1 MKKNLFYVLC
11 SVILICKLYYWF
23 FVFPNVDE
31 AYYWFWGQYPDFSYH
46 DHPALQ
52 ALIQALFSTI
62 FGTSYFALRLPVIIC
77 CILIATVLYLFAKKL
92 DFKNKPVAIALF
104 FSCPLFF
111 LFTTYAWNDYVL
123 LTNCILSGYF
133 YINFLHDIWLDKKGK
148 TADIFLG
155 SLFFGL
161 AILSKYN
168 AVFLGLGIFFLLIL
182 NKKFY
187 KVFKDYRFYIS
198 LLIVAILSSP
208 IIYWNKKNKFGSFE
222 FNLQQRTL
230 SPIFDEFNL
239 FGGNYLG
246 FILGTILM
254 LSPFFCWAIFKVF
267 IDDKK
272 IKNKSPY
279 QIVYTKFAVA
289 IFSASSVVFLF
300 FSLFSNV
307 LFYWNIVGLIFI
319 TFLASNYLIKKKKVL
334 ITLSYSALGVFGI
347 IFHFGVVPLT
357 SVFGGSDR
365 DNIYHY
371 GWQKIGNEVK
381 KLQTYKALPIVT
393 SNYRSA
399 SLLAFELNNP
409 KIFSYSKRFD
419 QFDYWSK
426 NIKYKSNTEG
436 ILLTDS
442 NDDDVLSDEI
452 KALFKKITFVD
463 TLNIEKYG
471 YKIKAYYLYKGVFK

>member
-1 MKKNLFYVLC
+1 MKKNLFYILC
-11 SVILICKLYYWF
+11 SVILICKIYYWF

-31 AYYWFWGQYPDFSYH
+31 AYYWFWGQYPDLSYH

-52 ALIQALFSTI
+52 ALIQALFSSV

-77 CILIATVLYLFAKKL
+77 CLIIGYVFYLFAKKL
-92 DFKNKPVAIALF
+92 EFKNKPVAIVLF

-111 LFTTYAWNDYVL
+111 LFTTYAWNDYLL
-123 LTNCILSGYF
+123 LTNCLLSGYF
-133 YINFLHDIWLDKKGK
+133 YINFLNNVWQDRKGK
-148 TADIFLG
+148 TVDIYLG

-187 KVFKDYRFYIS
+187 KIFKDYRFYIS
-198 LLIVAILSSP
+198 LLIVTILSSP
-208 IIYWNKKNKFGSFE
+208 IIYWNTKNKFGSFE

-230 SPIFDEFNL
+230 SPIFNEFNL

-246 FILGTILM
+246 FIFGSILM

-267 IDDKK
+267 KDSKKLKDK
-272 IKNKSPY
+272 SSY
-279 QIVYTKFAVA
+279 QMVYTKFAIA
-289 IFSASSVVFLF
+289 IFSASSIVFLF

-307 LFYWNIVGLIFI
+307 LFYWNIVGLLFI
-319 TFLASNYLIKKKKVL
+319 TFLASNYLIKKKKIL
-334 ITLSYSALGVFGI
+334 ITLSYSAFCVFAI
-347 IFHFGVVPLT
+347 IFHFSIVPIT
-357 SVFGGSDR
+357 AVFGGSDR

-371 GWQKIGNEVK
+371 GWQKIGKEVE
-381 KLQTYKALPIVT
+381 KLQNNKEIPIVT

-426 NIKYKSNTEG
+426 NIQYKTNTEG
-436 ILLTDS
+436 IILTDS
-442 NDDDVLSDEI
+442 NDDDILSDEI

-463 TLNIEKYG
+463 TLRVEKYG
-471 YKIKAYYLYKGVFK
+471 FKIKDYYLYKGVFK

>member
-11 SVILICKLYYWF
+11 SVILICKIYYWF
-23 FVFPNVDE
+23 FIFPNVDE
-31 AYYWFWGQYPDFSYH
+31 AYYWFWGQYPDLSYH

-52 ALIQALFSTI
+52 ALIQAVFSSI
-62 FGTSYFALRLPVIIC
+62 FGTSYFALRLPVILC
-77 CILIATVLYLFAKKL
+77 CIVIAIVLYLFAKKL

-111 LFTTYAWNDYVL
+111 LFTTYAWNDYLL

-133 YINFLHDIWLDKKGK
+133 YINFLHDLWQDKKGK
-148 TADIFLG
+148 TAHIFLG

-198 LLIVAILSSP
+198 LLIVAILSFP
-208 IIYWNKKNKFGSFE
+208 IIYWNTKNKFGSFE
-222 FNLQQRTL
+222 FNLKQRTL
-230 SPIFDEFNL
+230 SPIFEDFNL

-246 FILGTILM
+246 FIFGSFIM
-254 LSPFFCWAIFKVF
+254 LSPFVCWAIYTVLKNS
-267 IDDKK
+267 KK
-272 IKNKSPY
+272 LVNQTSY

-289 IFSASSVVFLF
+289 IFTTSTVVFLF
-300 FSLFSNV
+300 LSLFSNV
-307 LFYWNIVGLIFI
+307 LFYWNIVGLLFI
-319 TFLASNYLIKKKKVL
+319 TFLASNYLIKKKKIL
-334 ITLSYSALGVFGI
+334 ITLGYSTFCVFCI

-381 KLQTYKALPIVT
+381 KHQKNKEIPIVT

-399 SLLAFELNNP
+399 SLLAFELNNTQ
-409 KIFSYSKRFD
+409 IFSYSKRFD

-426 NIKYKSNTEG
+426 NIQYKTNTEG
-436 ILLTDS
+436 IILTDS
-442 NDDDVLSDEI
+442 NDDEILSTEI
-452 KALFKKITFVD
+452 KALFKTITFVD
-463 TLNIEKYG
+463 TLNIEKFG
-471 YKIKAYYLYKGVFK
+471 FKIKDYYLYKGVFK